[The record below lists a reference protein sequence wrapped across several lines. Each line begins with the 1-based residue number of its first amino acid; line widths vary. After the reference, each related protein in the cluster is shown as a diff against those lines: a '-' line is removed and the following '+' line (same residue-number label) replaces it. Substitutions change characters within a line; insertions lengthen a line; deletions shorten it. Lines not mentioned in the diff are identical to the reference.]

1 MSGLDLII
9 TITDRSKC
17 ELFINWFRGRD
28 IPLVLTALGQGTAT
42 TEILDCLGLEA
53 SEKSVLFCLAP
64 NSRCMVRRAA
74 RDLWLDVPGN
84 GVLMTVPV
92 SSIGGTSV
100 KEYLTQNQEG
110 EEPMER
116 EIAHELILVIARSWR
131 PPAARA
137 PLAGPPSTPRGP
149 VWNWPKSFSAS
160 LSPLS
165 GSWSLS

>member
-64 NSRCMVRRAA
+64 HSRCMVRRAA

-92 SSIGGTSV
+92 SSIGGT
-100 KEYLTQNQEG
+100 K
-110 EEPMER
+110 
-116 EIAHELILVIARSWR
+116 
-131 PPAARA
+131 
-137 PLAGPPSTPRGP
+137 
-149 VWNWPKSFSAS
+149 KSFGNFSNSTTRPWCYSQKAIFPTWTRTKMLCRKYFS
-160 LSPLS
+160 R
-165 GSWSLS
+165 

>member
-64 NSRCMVRRAA
+64 HSRCMVRRAA

-84 GVLMTVPV
+84 GVLMTVPCPA
-92 SSIGGTSV
+92 S
-100 KEYLTQNQEG
+100 
-110 EEPMER
+110 
-116 EIAHELILVIARSWR
+116 
-131 PPAARA
+131 AAR
-137 PLAGPPSTPRGP
+137 PSR
-149 VWNWPKSFSAS
+149 NI
-160 LSPLS
+160 
-165 GSWSLS
+165 